1 MSLRSQILLLVA
13 LPLIVLVFI
22 GGLKGSADLDR
33 YRSAQTIQSETHEAL
48 ALINLVHFLQ
58 VERGQSAALI
68 SSQGTVFKNE
78 LVKTRLA
85 TKASL
90 GKTPASTLGLF
101 PQLTKLNEMR
111 KSVDALAVSTPQ
123 MAIYYSDIINQILA
137 EVGGQLVLQDNPEIV
152 QIGSGLIALSNAKEA
167 AGVQR
172 AAGATGFG
180 LGQFKLPTYQK
191 FAEKGAAEAQLLGV
205 ASLTLG
211 EYFADL
217 DFAEGL
223 RQSRLKDIRT
233 AVLAAGP
240 NGPVPDYTAQEWFRR
255 ATSWVTYLH
264 SVENSTATKMAALAR
279 QQAQAARTALLVT
292 ISLVLL
298 SMLAATATGV
308 HLILTFTRQFGALQK
323 DLDKLAH
330 KEFDFEPAFIESKT
344 EIGHLSR
351 AMNITR
357 AALKAAEDRLASIE
371 QERVADRGAVIGCL
385 DRHLSRLAARD
396 LNCTIEQ
403 VFPRDYEQLR
413 ESFNT
418 TVATLRTTVEQVVDA
433 ADSIRSGAAEI
444 SQASDDL
451 SNRTESQAATLEQT
465 AAALEQMTV
474 SVKSSA
480 EGAHSVEIIMDEA
493 RQEATSSGKVVQ
505 QTVAAMKQIEQSSGR
520 ISHIISVIDDIAFQ
534 TNLLALNAG
543 VEAARAGEA
552 GRGFAVVASEV
563 RALAQRSSDAATEI
577 KSLINDSA
585 HHVKNGVDLVGQA
598 GKALGNIVDRVNHI
612 SQLVTEIAEG
622 SAEQSTGLGE
632 INIGVIQLDQVTQ
645 QNAAMVEQATAA
657 GHLLNDNASKLSA
670 MVAQFKIGKNSQRA
684 AAVDRS
690 NRSSP
695 QGNWPQ
701 KQETSVK
708 PAKVVG
714 SKAGDW
720 QDF

>member
-1 MSLRSQILLLVA
+1 MSLRSQILLLVT

-48 ALINLVHFLQ
+48 TLINLVHFLQ

-90 GKTPASTLGLF
+90 AKTPASTIGLF
-101 PQLTKLNEMR
+101 PQLTKMNEMR
-111 KSVDALAVSTPQ
+111 KSVDALTINTPQ
-123 MAIYYSDIINQILA
+123 MAAYYSGVINQILTQ
-137 EVGGQLVLQDNPEIV
+137 VGGQLVLQDNPEIV
-152 QIGSGLIALSNAKEA
+152 QIGSGLIALSTAKEA

-180 LGQFKLPTYQK
+180 LGRFELPTYQK
-191 FAEKGAAEAQLLGV
+191 FAEKGATEAQLLRL

-217 DFAEGL
+217 DFAKGL
-223 RQSRLKDIRT
+223 RQSRLQDIRS

-240 NGPVPDYTAQEWFRR
+240 NGPVPDLTAQEWFSR
-255 ATSWVTYLH
+255 ATSWLTYLH
-264 SVENSTATKMAALAR
+264 SVENMIAANMDALAG
-279 QQAQAARTALLVT
+279 QQAQSARTALLIT
-292 ISLVLL
+292 ITLVLL
-298 SMLAATATGV
+298 SVLASTAIGV
-308 HLILTFTRQFGALQK
+308 RLILTFTRQFGALQK

-330 KEFDFEPAFIESKT
+330 KEFDFEPAFMESKT

-357 AALKAAEDRLASIE
+357 AALKTAEDRLTSIE
-371 QERVADRGAVIGCL
+371 QERVADRGAVIGRL
-385 DRHLSRLAARD
+385 DQHLSRLAARD
-396 LNCTIEQ
+396 LNCTIDDI
-403 VFPRDYEQLR
+403 FPRDYEQLR

-493 RQEATSSGKVVQ
+493 RQEATNSGEVVQ
-505 QTVAAMKQIEQSSGR
+505 KTVSAMKQIEQSSGR
-520 ISHIISVIDDIAFQ
+520 ISQIISVIDDIAFQ

-585 HHVKNGVDLVGQA
+585 RHVENGVDLVGQA

-632 INIGVIQLDQVTQ
+632 INIGVTQLDQVTQ

-657 GHLLNDNASKLSA
+657 GHLLNDNASKLAA
-670 MVAQFKIGKNSQRA
+670 MVAQFKISKNSHRA
-684 AAVDRS
+684 VSRS

-695 QGNWPQ
+695 KANW
-701 KQETSVK
+701 ELEENTTVK

-714 SKAGDW
+714 LKAGDW
-720 QDF
+720 QEF